1 MRRMSQIIIDQSYV
15 PRDFWDRSDP
25 KITESIIQSIINI
38 TKEKGM
44 KSPIEL
50 KVLDVG
56 SGDGNFSFAIEKYV
70 KKVVAVEPDKM
81 QNKVGIEKRKKK
93 RSKVIMHKTLIENFS
108 TNERFDLILCLT
120 VLEHMPNASRSF
132 DRIFKLM
139 NKGSLIY
146 LTVPNKLW
154 PYEYHYKLLFL
165 SWLPLPLANLYVRI
179 FHRGDSFVDSSYAP
193 TYFGIKRFFTK
204 YPCKYEFVPPDES
217 AAYLGLG
224 IPTPRWYSIMQ
235 NLGIKLLHIHPFF
248 WFFSKSFIMVITK
261 K

>member
-1 MRRMSQIIIDQSYV
+1 MSKIIIDQSYV
-15 PRDFWDRSDP
+15 PQGFWDSSDP
-25 KITESIIQSIINI
+25 KITESIIQNI
-38 TKEKGM
+38 LHIANERGM
-44 KSPIEL
+44 KSPNEL

-70 KKVVAVEPDKM
+70 KKVVAIEPDEIQYKM
-81 QNKVGIEKRKKK
+81 GIEKKKKK
-93 RSKVIMHKTLIENFS
+93 RSKVVMYKTLIEKFS
-108 TNERFDLILCLT
+108 TNERFDLVLCLT
-120 VLEHMPNASRSF
+120 VLEHMPNASNSF
-132 DRIFKLM
+132 DHIFKFM

-165 SWLPLPLANLYVRI
+165 SWLPLSLANLYVRI
-179 FHRGDSFVDSSYAP
+179 FHRGKSFTDSAYAP
-193 TYFGIKRFFTK
+193 TYFGIKSFFDK

-224 IPTPRWYSIMQ
+224 IPTPKWYSIIQ

-248 WFFSKSFIMVITK
+248 WFFSKTFIMVITK